1 VILSTGNERVL
12 VLPDIQAPYHHADT
26 LAFLDYLSD
35 KYQPTRVVCI
45 GDSVDFHRMA
55 KFVPVADSPGP
66 AQEHEQALA
75 FLEQLYKR
83 FPVAHE
89 VASNHN
95 SRYQRKASDSG
106 IPSGFMKPYREIL
119 KHPKGWKYSDFV
131 VIDGVMYEHG
141 DRFGGG
147 NATRQAV
154 QVNGQSTV
162 FGHHHAHAGIQY
174 VASRTK
180 LLFAMNVGC
189 LIDHESY
196 GMAYAKVSRL
206 YQTLGAGLVLN
217 GIPLWEPMV
226 LDSKHRWAA
235 SLPGKCRAGRRAVNR
250 TDHRTVGKQSRIRPA
265 FSPKRSEVTSRS
277 RERVKPSPRVH

>member
-1 VILSTGNERVL
+1 MILSTGKERVL

-35 KYQPTRVVCI
+35 KYQPTKVVCI

-83 FPVAHE
+83 FPTAHE

-106 IPSGFMKPYREIL
+106 IPSGFMKPYREIM
-119 KHPKGWKYSDFV
+119 KHPKGWKYSDFA
-131 VIDGVMYEHG
+131 VIDDVMYEHG
-141 DRFGGG
+141 DRFGGAA
-147 NATRQAV
+147 ATRQAV

-180 LLFAMNVGC
+180 LLFGMNVGC
-189 LIDHESY
+189 LIDHDSY
-196 GMAYAKVSRL
+196 GLAYAKVSKL
-206 YQTLGAGLVLN
+206 YQTLGAGLVLS

-226 LDSKHRWAA
+226 LDAKHRW
-235 SLPGKCRAGRRAVNR
+235 
-250 TDHRTVGKQSRIRPA
+250 I
-265 FSPKRSEVTSRS
+265 SEAKLR
-277 RERVKPSPRVH
+277 SPRCKRTASERSGRVTGRKLGPRELNRARSSPLYP